1 MELGDGSLPRLLER
15 VIPRPPEWEYVPE
28 GWSRADAAAAVRGWN
43 VPGVVEAYRAKLPAF
58 VQAIEGSA
66 PLGVS
71 TSPAV
76 PVGAP
81 SVWEQNAILSYA
93 YVLALAGR
101 KTDSVSI
108 LDWGGGVGFSY
119 FLSKA
124 ILPDVAFDYHC
135 KDVAAVVSYGREVLP
150 EAHFY
155 DDDSCF
161 ARRYDLVVAS
171 SSLQYSEHWAQ
182 VLDRLAQATT
192 RYLYVARLPV
202 VLRSPSFVV
211 LQRAARYGLG
221 TEYLSWAL
229 NRDELL
235 RAAARSGL
243 ELVREF
249 LVGYRPRVK
258 HAPEQ
263 DESRGFLFQPIPGEP

>member
-1 MELGDGSLPRLLER
+1 M
-15 VIPRPPEWEYVPE
+15 
-28 GWSRADAAAAVRGWN
+28 
-43 VPGVVEAYRAKLPAF
+43 PGIVEAYSGKLPAF
-58 VQAIEGSA
+58 VQAIQGSA

-76 PVGAP
+76 AVGAP
-81 SVWEQNAILSYA
+81 SVWEQNANLAYA

-108 LDWGGGVGFSY
+108 LDWGGGAGLLY

-135 KDVAAVVSYGREVLP
+135 KDVTAVVSYGREVLP
-150 EAHFY
+150 EGTFY

-171 SSLQYSEHWAQ
+171 SSLQYSEDWAQ
-182 VLDRLAQATT
+182 VLERLAQATK
-192 RYLYVARLPV
+192 RYLFVARLPI

-211 LQRAARYGLG
+211 LQRTARYGFG

-229 NRDELL
+229 NRDEFLST
-235 RAAARSGL
+235 AARSGQ

-249 LVGYRPRVK
+249 LVGYRPSVK
-258 HAPEQ
+258 NAPEQ
-263 DESRGFLFQPIPGEP
+263 DESRGFLFRPIAGEP